1 MGCDFCCRV
10 TASLPAVGLG
20 VEAPAANIMNRPP
33 ASLKAG
39 IFSRNV
45 IVDMLWYGFVMG
57 VTCLLS
63 FVAVVYG
70 AGHGDLG
77 EHCNKTFEGCETI
90 CELLS
95 SRLR

>member
-1 MGCDFCCRV
+1 MR
-10 TASLPAVGLG
+10 
-20 VEAPAANIMNRPP
+20 RPP

-63 FVAVVYG
+63 FVAMVYG

-77 EHCNKTFEGCETI
+77 EHCNKTYVGCEVI
-90 CELLS
+90 CEYALVGCARVLTKVDQSARARWCLLF
-95 SRLR
+95 LPCKTC

>member
-1 MGCDFCCRV
+1 M
-10 TASLPAVGLG
+10 S
-20 VEAPAANIMNRPP
+20 RPP

-45 IVDMLWYGFVMG
+45 IADMLWYGFVMG

-63 FVAVVYG
+63 FVTIIYG

-77 EHCNKTFEGCETI
+77 EHCNKTYEGCETI
-90 CELLS
+90 CKFMLGLNEDGADRFDL
-95 SRLR
+95 

>member
-1 MGCDFCCRV
+1 
-10 TASLPAVGLG
+10 
-20 VEAPAANIMNRPP
+20 MNRPP

-63 FVAVVYG
+63 FVIVVYG

-77 EHCNKTFEGCETI
+77 EHCNKVYAGCEVI
-90 CELLS
+90 CKSELLLDVDRS
-95 SRLR
+95 NLDIS